1 MIEND
6 FEDFPVVECPGN
18 SEIPKNWFLLSKK
31 QVQGIEI
38 HNEKKAYKAF
48 SKNEFTHTVVNKKM
62 RYMHRE

>member
-38 HNEKKAYKAF
+38 HNEKKAYNAF
-48 SKNEFTHTVVNKKM
+48 KKWIHSYSSKQEDEIHA
-62 RYMHRE
+62 